1 MVVEFVW
8 ITAAISNDN
17 SRLLNSTKNSV
28 VDFSGGLTIKET
40 RVLTDKVKITEQA
53 VRCSLPRRLG
63 AMMYDS
69 LIVTGLLFIAAATSS
84 ALGSGEHQALRDP
97 MFTLFLIFVWFMY
110 FALFWKYG
118 GMTVGMRAW
127 RVKII
132 PDKSDE
138 LSWLSCLVRFCFAFI
153 SVFALGVGM
162 LWTIFEREN
171 RSWHDLASQ
180 SGLFVFPKP

>member
-1 MVVEFVW
+1 LVVKFVW

-17 SRLLNSTKNSV
+17 SRILSSTKNSV
-28 VDFSGGLTIKET
+28 VDFSGGPTIKET
-40 RVLTDKVKITEQA
+40 SVLTDKAEITEQTI
-53 VRCSLPRRLG
+53 RCSLPRRLG
-63 AMMYDS
+63 AMIYDA
-69 LIVTGLLFIAAATSS
+69 LIVTGLLFIAAAMAS
-84 ALGSGEHQALRDP
+84 AVGSGEHQAFRDP
-97 MFTLFLIFVWFMY
+97 VFTLFLIFVWFMY

-132 PDKSDE
+132 PDSGDE
-138 LSWLSCLVRFCFAFI
+138 LSWRFCLVRFCFAFI
-153 SVFALGVGM
+153 SVLALGIGM

-171 RSWHDLASQ
+171 RSWHDLASH